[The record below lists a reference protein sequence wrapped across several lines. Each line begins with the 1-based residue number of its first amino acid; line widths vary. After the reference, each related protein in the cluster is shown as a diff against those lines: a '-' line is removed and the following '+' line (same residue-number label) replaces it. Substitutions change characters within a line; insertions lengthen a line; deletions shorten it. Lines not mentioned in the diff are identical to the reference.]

1 MDADGNA
8 IHDIPFDVFPGSP
21 SIDNEGMIAF
31 KGNYAVDGVGKT
43 GVCKHSLQEY
53 HNHG

>member
-1 MDADGNA
+1 
-8 IHDIPFDVFPGSP
+8 
-21 SIDNEGMIAF
+21 MIAF

-53 HNHG
+53 HNHGLTCLASHVSILFEQSLPYVE